1 MLKEQNPSQKD
12 YEKSN
17 TRLIK
22 KLRKKMGYVA
32 IVMMVAEEAGE
43 VIQAV
48 SKFARAT
55 KLIFSPT
62 PVRNDEAAV
71 KLLEEV
77 CDLLN
82 ALWLLGY
89 DPIVIAKTI
98 VHGKNEK
105 LRRLDQR
112 IKEAEAEENE
122 AETIGPA
129 GKA

>member
-1 MLKEQNPSQKD
+1 MVKADKPVPKD
-12 YEKSN
+12 YEKFN
-17 TRLIK
+17 TRLVK

-32 IVMMVAEEAGE
+32 IAMMVAEEAGE
-43 VIQAV
+43 VVQAV

-71 KLLEEV
+71 KLLEEA
-77 CDLLN
+77 CDLFN

-89 DPIVIAKTI
+89 DPIVIAQTV

-112 IKEAEAEENE
+112 IKEAEAEESN
-122 AETIGPA
+122 GQV
-129 GKA
+129 

>member
-1 MLKEQNPSQKD
+1 MLKVQNPTQKD

-22 KLRKKMGYVA
+22 NLRKKMGYVA

-62 PVRNDEAAV
+62 PVKDVEAV
-71 KLLEEV
+71 TKLLEEA

-89 DPIVIAKTI
+89 NPVALAQTV

-122 AETIGPA
+122 AERTGPDSQA
-129 GKA
+129 